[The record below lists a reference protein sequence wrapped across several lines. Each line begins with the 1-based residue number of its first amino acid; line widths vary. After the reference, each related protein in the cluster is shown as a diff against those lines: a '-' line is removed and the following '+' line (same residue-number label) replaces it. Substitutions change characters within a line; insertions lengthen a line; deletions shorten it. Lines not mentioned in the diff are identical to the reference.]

1 MLTALS
7 SNGRFNLK
15 SASSKPI
22 CTPLYKADCTDFGE
36 NKCTLPKPQP
46 GMAIFTIMP
55 TFFCCL
61 FTANYWRK
69 VEVEARQ
76 KVLTF
81 PLVLMQLYLPFSDLR
96 FAYQLLQNDYRV
108 IAAKKNYDTTMS
120 TIGISPQ
127 KITIKSLYQLT
138 QFPLLFFQRL
148 LLRPYP
154 NFLC

>member
-22 CTPLYKADCTDFGE
+22 CTPLYKANCTDFGE

-69 VEVEARQ
+69 VEVGTKQ
-76 KVLTF
+76 KFWTLPFVL
-81 PLVLMQLYLPFSDLR
+81 LQLYLPFSDLR
-96 FAYQLLQNDYRV
+96 FAYRLFQNDNRV
-108 IAAKKNYDTTMS
+108 IDAKKTYDITMTTLGMM
-120 TIGISPQ
+120 PQ
-127 KITIKSLYQLT
+127 KLKKQ
-138 QFPLLFFQRL
+138 
-148 LLRPYP
+148 
-154 NFLC
+154 